1 MARKMVFVMD
11 CRARGV
17 EAKRGRVDTLVVTQ
31 EGFRPAARGVVWQ
44 YCPARNR
51 YVPADF
57 SARPR
62 YTQWDTAFLAEA
74 LADYPNQL
82 LVSRLVNG
90 STTRSDASGLTFML
104 GLPHLTSLR
113 LGQATARSKGQG
125 SRTRPQ
131 PR

>member
-17 EAKRGRVDTLVVTQ
+17 EAKRGRVDTLVITQ

-82 LVSRLVNG
+82 LVSSVFNG
-90 STTRSDASGLTFML
+90 STTLML